1 MAKNRDSD
9 VQRLLRDAE
18 RCFRAY
24 TEARHREALQDEQM
38 LLFYQWYQAALRL
51 EQALSSQA

>member
-1 MAKNRDSD
+1 MTQGKDSD
-9 VQRLLRDAE
+9 IQRLLTDAD

-24 TEARHREALQDEQM
+24 TEAHHRDAFEDEQM

-51 EQALSSQA
+51 EKALDSRD